1 MEHPLRSVAD
11 SHAIFGALCK
21 PGYIERYKTYI
32 RVPVSTAITGTCNGA
47 ASKEVCVADMRIGKN
62 LNGHDGIVHGGIISL
77 MIDGSLG
84 WAFEAISLGKGSE
97 YGNYDSDFSMVVTA
111 NLTIDYRAPLPTGTD
126 VVIRV

>member
-32 RVPVSTAITGTCNGA
+32 RVPVSTAITGTGNGA

-62 LNGHDGIVHGGIISL
+62 LNGHDGIVHGGIICS
-77 MIDGSLG
+77 
-84 WAFEAISLGKGSE
+84 
-97 YGNYDSDFSMVVTA
+97 
-111 NLTIDYRAPLPTGTD
+111 
-126 VVIRV
+126 